1 MNEIKTYKRIT
12 WGLVILNIAILLFFI
27 FQSQLNKDHHHGFG
41 PHQGHNGP
49 KVLIER
55 QLQFDETQKAQFEE
69 LIKKHIPLVKAQ
81 EEKINQIREK
91 LYINLLNNKDASFEE
106 NSLSSAIKGMEI
118 ININHI
124 KEIRQICNE
133 GQKKLFDEIG
143 GDWSKIF
150 NPHPPRK

>member
-27 FQSQLNKDHHHGFG
+27 FQSQLNMDHQHGFG

-69 LIKKHIPLVKAQ
+69 LIKKHIPLVTAQ

-91 LYINLLNNKDASFEE
+91 LYINLLNNKDASVEE
-106 NSLSSAIKGMEI
+106 SSLSSAIKEMEI

-150 NPHPPRK
+150 NPHPPKR

>member
-1 MNEIKTYKRIT
+1 MNDIKTYKRIT

-27 FQSQLNKDHHHGFG
+27 LQSQLNKDHHHGFG
-41 PHQGHNGP
+41 PHQGPNGP

-91 LYINLLNNKDASFEE
+91 LYINLLNNKDTSVEE
-106 NSLSSAIKGMEI
+106 NSLSSAIKEMEI

-150 NPHPPRK
+150 NPHPPKR

>member
-91 LYINLLNNKDASFEE
+91 LYINLLNNKDASVEE